1 MAFRLASA
9 IILKRKKWH
18 QFCLEHQALID
29 MTGLPMTV
37 FETWE
42 RFEDFL
48 LHGYLD
54 HHPDP
59 AAAAIDT
66 LTEDQKQAFNL
77 LKQQFEDT
85 WYT

>member
-1 MAFRLASA
+1 
-9 IILKRKKWH
+9 
-18 QFCLEHQALID
+18 
-29 MTGLPMTV
+29 MTV

-59 AAAAIDT
+59 AAATIDT